1 MSLNVS
7 VSPFS
12 AGVRNTP
19 ELTLLREFQSPVFF
33 YKAMCVH
40 ALMCMH
46 ARMHVGLRKQTY
58 VCMYIQWP
66 EVSLRCHYSGMI
78 HFVFEFCFLFC
89 FVLRQS
95 LTSLELTN
103 LTRLAS
109 QGVQE
114 IIPVSACVTPT

>member
-1 MSLNVS
+1 
-7 VSPFS
+7 
-12 AGVRNTP
+12 
-19 ELTLLREFQSPVFF
+19 
-33 YKAMCVH
+33 MCVH

-95 LTSLELTN
+95 FTSLELTN